1 MYFLAGAALRQV
13 GVGFMWA
20 FRPSCWAAVPL
31 ALFCLF
37 SPEGMDRAALQGVV
51 MTYLAMSLALA
62 AYPYI
67 KPKAKRLALM
77 VGENTLSIEVANRW
91 VNRLIGDAR
100 LAKSPDE
107 RLPKWIVEKRKNDTD
122 RIAYTFTKGFWN
134 ANEEPLESGLLGKVE
149 IRAADFV
156 EAAQLEK

>member
-1 MYFLAGAALRQV
+1 MRVNGKTAATLWHAPFECDITELANG
-13 GVGFMWA
+13 
-20 FRPSCWAAVPL
+20 
-31 ALFCLF
+31 
-37 SPEGMDRAALQGVV
+37 
-51 MTYLAMSLALA
+51 
-62 AYPYI
+62 
-67 KPKAKRLALM
+67 
-77 VGENTLSIEVANRW
+77 GENTLSIEVANRW